1 MRYEPRMRERP
12 RATDSAGLLLG
23 TLAVGG
29 RIDDYVIDAQLPSR
43 GTGHMY
49 LATHVMLP
57 RRAVFKVL
65 PAVVAGAREL
75 AMELLREACIIDS
88 VDHPGVPRL
97 YETGMLPSRRLF
109 VAIEHVDG
117 LTLASALD
125 ARAVED
131 HAVLSIVRD
140 VADVLACVHAQG
152 LIHGNVVP
160 SAIVVPSKT
169 RRHPICLVDWAS
181 ARTVDSV
188 RPLPLAP
195 PHESVGYLA
204 PEQLQGLPIDGR
216 ADVYA
221 LGMVARELGADSE
234 SELPPLFIAL
244 VDRMTAPEIEQRPSA
259 AEVRDATAWLCGQ
272 RDQAQPVAPALAR
285 Y

>member
-1 MRYEPRMRERP
+1 MGDRTP

-23 TLAVGG
+23 SLGVGG

-43 GTGHMY
+43 GTGHLY

-65 PAVVAGAREL
+65 PAIVAGARGL
-75 AMELLREACIIDS
+75 AVELLREACIIDS

-97 YETGMLPSRRLF
+97 FETGMLPDRRLF
-109 VAIEHVDG
+109 VAIEHIDG
-117 LTLASALD
+117 PTLANALD

-131 HAVLSIVRD
+131 HAVLTIVRD
-140 VADVLACVHAQG
+140 VADVLACVHAHG
-152 LIHGNVVP
+152 LVHGNVVP
-160 SAIVVPSKT
+160 SAIVVPSRA
-169 RRHPICLVDWAS
+169 RRHPLCLVDWAA
-181 ARTVDSV
+181 ARTLDSS

-204 PEQLQGLPIDGR
+204 PEQLKGEHIDGR

-221 LGMVARELGADSE
+221 LGMIARELGADAQG
-234 SELPPLFIAL
+234 ELPPLFVAL
-244 VDRMTAPEIEQRPSA
+244 VDRMVATEIDQRPSA
-259 AEVRDATAWLCGQ
+259 AEVRDAAAWLCGQ
-272 RDQAQPVAPALAR
+272 RDESQPAADAFAR
-285 Y
+285 

>member
-1 MRYEPRMRERP
+1 MGQRTP

-23 TLAVGG
+23 GLAVGG

-43 GTGHMY
+43 GTGHLY

-75 AMELLREACIIDS
+75 AVELLREACIIDS

-97 YETGMLPSRRLF
+97 FETGMLPDRRLF

-117 LTLASALD
+117 PTLASALD

-131 HAVLSIVRD
+131 HAVLTIVRD

-152 LIHGNVVP
+152 LVHGNVVP
-160 SAIVVPSKT
+160 SAIVVPSRA
-169 RRHPICLVDWAS
+169 RRHPLCLVDWAA
-181 ARTVDSV
+181 ARTLDSA

-204 PEQLQGLPIDGR
+204 PEQLQGQHLDGR

-221 LGMVARELGADSE
+221 LGMIARELGAAAQGD
-234 SELPPLFIAL
+234 LPPLFVAL
-244 VDRMTAPEIEQRPSA
+244 VDRMVARDVEQRPSS

-272 RDQAQPVAPALAR
+272 RDESQPAVAVYAR
-285 Y
+285 S